1 MMPYQALLSH
11 SGLWT
16 LVKNGEFFQISSA
29 MMHAIIVGCSGAI
42 AMNLTVCKRQVEIYI
57 KLLRIYKPR
66 NLPTYL

>member
-16 LVKNGEFFQISSA
+16 LVNNGEFFQISSA

-42 AMNLTVCKRQVEIYI
+42 AMNLTVCKKQVEIYI
-57 KLLRIYKPR
+57 
-66 NLPTYL
+66 